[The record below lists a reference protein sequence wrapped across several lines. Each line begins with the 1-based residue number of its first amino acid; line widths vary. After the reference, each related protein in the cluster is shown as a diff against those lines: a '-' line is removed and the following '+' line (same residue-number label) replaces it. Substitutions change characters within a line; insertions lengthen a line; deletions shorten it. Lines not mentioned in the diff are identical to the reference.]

1 TAYGVSPRLRF
12 DLAVN
17 NLAAWAFTTGKVY
30 LKSAGTSWRPF
41 VHIEDMSRAFKAVM
55 EAPREQV
62 HNEAF
67 NVGRTSENYRI
78 RDIAEIVAEVVP
90 NSHVEFAPG
99 AEPDTRNY
107 MVNCDKL
114 ANTVPAFQPQWTVRR
129 GVEELYAAY
138 QQIGLKLEDFEGP
151 RYRRIS
157 QIKELLASGRLDE
170 NFRWQTPVLA

>member
-1 TAYGVSPRLRF
+1 
-12 DLAVN
+12 
-17 NLAAWAFTTGKVY
+17 
-30 LKSAGTSWRPF
+30 
-41 VHIEDMSRAFKAVM
+41 
-55 EAPREQV
+55 
-62 HNEAF
+62 
-67 NVGRTSENYRI
+67 
-78 RDIAEIVAEVVP
+78 
-90 NSHVEFAPG
+90 
-99 AEPDTRNY
+99 
-107 MVNCDKL
+107 L

>member
-1 TAYGVSPRLRF
+1 LRF

-17 NLAAWAFTTGKVY
+17 NLTAWAFTTGKVY

-41 VHIEDMSRAFKAVM
+41 VHIEDMSRAFKAVL
-55 EAPREQV
+55 EAPREKV

-78 RDIAEIVAEVVP
+78 RDVAEIVAEVVP
-90 NSHVEFAPG
+90 NSYVEFAPG

-114 ANTVPAFQPQWTVRR
+114 ATTVPAFQPQWTVRR

-138 QQIGLKLEDFEGP
+138 QQVGLKLEDFEGP

-157 QIKELLASGRLDE
+157 QIKELIATGRLDE
-170 NFRWQTPVLA
+170 TFRWQVPVLA